1 MEMECILKVTMKC
14 GISGMLVRQILLY
27 DSFSYK
33 IALFIAV
40 HNTIPYLQNK

>member
-1 MEMECILKVTMKC
+1 MEYILKVRMKC

-27 DSFSYK
+27 DSFSSM

-40 HNTIPYLQNK
+40 HNRIPYPQNK